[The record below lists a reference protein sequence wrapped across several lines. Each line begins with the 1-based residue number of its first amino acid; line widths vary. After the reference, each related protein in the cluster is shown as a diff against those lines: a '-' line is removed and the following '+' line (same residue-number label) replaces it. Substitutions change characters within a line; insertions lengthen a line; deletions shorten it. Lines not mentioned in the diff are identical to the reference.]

1 MRSRRRRTRN
11 PARSWRPA
19 VADDLLF
26 TYGTLMRGFRLHRLL
41 EGRAAYL
48 GRGRVV
54 GRLLDLGSYP
64 GAVADPGGTSAIH
77 GELYRLHD
85 PALWGTLDSAEGP
98 QYHRREVTVRSED
111 GRDQAA
117 CIYWYIGPL
126 DRGVP
131 VPGGDYRAHAP
142 ARSIYHQPSP

>member
-11 PARSWRPA
+11 PARNGRPA
-19 VADDLLF
+19 VAGDLLF

-54 GRLLDLGSYP
+54 GRILDLGSYP
-64 GAVADPGGTSAIH
+64 GALPDTAATLH
-77 GELYRLHD
+77 GEVYRVAD
-85 PALWGTLDSAEGP
+85 PALWAVLDSAEGP

-126 DRGVP
+126 DRGAP
-131 VPGGDYRAHAP
+131 IPGGDYRAHGP

>member
-1 MRSRRRRTRN
+1 VPT
-11 PARSWRPA
+11 
-19 VADDLLF
+19 DLLF

-41 EGRAAYL
+41 DGRAAYL
-48 GRGRVV
+48 GRGQVA
-54 GRLLDLGSYP
+54 GRIVDLGSYP
-64 GAVADPGGTSAIH
+64 GAVPDPGGRLR
-77 GELYRLHD
+77 GEIYRVAD

-98 QYHRREVTVRSED
+98 QYHRREVAVRSED

-131 VPGGDYRAHAP
+131 IPSGDYRAHAP
-142 ARSIYHQPSP
+142 ATSIYHQPSP